1 MAKKNKAK
9 SKHTPDILDTN
20 TLTASNGGD
29 DDLMND
35 LLSQLDSRDQ
45 TVKEEST
52 TAPNEMQLEKQANEL
67 EAKPKRTAKDRFQ
80 ARRVSFVEA
89 FTHYQLIKPKVQG

>member
-9 SKHTPDILDTN
+9 SKHAPDVLDINPLT
-20 TLTASNGGD
+20 TLDD

-52 TAPNEMQLEKQANEL
+52 TVLNEMQLEKQANEL
-67 EAKPKRTAKDRFQ
+67 EVKPKRTAKDRFQ

-89 FTHYQLIKPKVQG
+89 STHYQLIKPKVQG

>member
-9 SKHTPDILDTN
+9 SKHAPDVLDIN
-20 TLTASNGGD
+20 PLTALDD

-52 TAPNEMQLEKQANEL
+52 TASNEMQLEKQANEL
-67 EAKPKRTAKDRFQ
+67 EVKPKRTAKDRFQ

-89 FTHYQLIKPKVQG
+89 STHYQLIKPKVRG